1 MARIIWNNL
10 LLPDLKSS
18 PSYFSSNIVPHFP
31 QDIQVQRLEIDHTIV
46 ELPPIISRRSLSRTG
61 ILLNFVTLSAAPFVE
76 KFLVQDRFSVGIYGA
91 IEPGP
96 TDFTV
101 AKNLATASESDFTK
115 KFKTE
120 MSPKTYF
127 FSMPNMPVAQIA
139 IYLKSQGR
147 ASAYT
152 HSGLAAAMALEQ
164 AKWDLKV
171 GTVKAALVCGAF
183 SLENPFVVLRESN
196 RLREKEILCE
206 GAAAVLMIADDEDKP
221 TCPQNRGPHSFG
233 NINELIY
240 LLKGDPACKE

>member
-10 LLPDLKSS
+10 LLPNFKYP
-18 PSYFSSNIVPHFP
+18 PSYFSSDIVPHFP
-31 QDIQVQRLEIDHTIV
+31 QDIQVQRLEIDHTNV
-46 ELPPIISRRSLSRTG
+46 DLPSIISRRSLSRTG
-61 ILLNFVTLSAAPFVE
+61 ILLNLVTLSAASFVE
-76 KFLVQDRFSVGIYGA
+76 KFLTQDRFSVGIYGA

-101 AKNLATASESDFTK
+101 AKCLAMTSESDFTK
-115 KFKTE
+115 TFKTE

-127 FSMPNMPVAQIA
+127 FSMPNMPIAQIA

-152 HSGLAAAMALEQ
+152 HSRLAATMALEQ

-183 SLENPFVVLRESN
+183 SLENPFVVLRENNLLS
-196 RLREKEILCE
+196 EQEILCE
-206 GAAAVLMIADDEDKP
+206 GAAAVLMIADDTDKP
-221 TCPQNRGPHSFG
+221 ARPCNIGIHSFG

-240 LLKGDPACKE
+240 LIKGDPACKE